1 MTPRTVLDVS
11 RWQGRI
17 DWDKVHA
24 SGQIDGVMLRA
35 LGTRNG
41 RPYLDP
47 FFETNYAAC
56 TRLGIPAGVYAYT
69 TARTSAAQ
77 DEELSLLHQA
87 LRGKQFRMPVA
98 LDVEDPGLRNLSPDA
113 LTTLAARGAAE
124 LERWGLY
131 AMIYTYTSFADTA
144 LKMEDLASYDLW
156 LADYRGR
163 RPARRHGMWQYTSRG
178 QLPGIDGPVDLSRAY
193 KDYPALLRR
202 AGLDRTTF

>member
-56 TRLGIPAGVYAYT
+56 ARLGIPAGAYAYT

-98 LDVEDPGLRNLSPDA
+98 LDVEDPGLRNLSPDS

-131 AMIYTYTSFADTA
+131 AMI
-144 LKMEDLASYDLW
+144 
-156 LADYRGR
+156 
-163 RPARRHGMWQYTSRG
+163 
-178 QLPGIDGPVDLSRAY
+178 
-193 KDYPALLRR
+193 
-202 AGLDRTTF
+202 